1 MATTGSKTQTA
12 VRDRDL
18 TGRVALVTGGTR
30 GIGAAICHALAA
42 DGAAVAAGYSS
53 NQARADELRQSVEA
67 EGGTLSLHQGNIGD
81 AEDCER
87 VVKDVID
94 QHGRLDI
101 LVNNAG
107 ITVDKLFLKM
117 SAADWDKV
125 VQVDLSGSFYM
136 AKPALIHMIA
146 RGSGRII
153 NISSVSGEMGNVGQ
167 VNYTAA
173 KAGMFGLTKTLAK
186 EAAVSLRVAGT
197 LEKGLGV
204 TVNCIAAGLTETDM
218 VATIPPFLMAE
229 MVERIPMHRA
239 GHPEEIAR
247 VVAFLA
253 QDASG
258 YITGQIWDVDGGLNM
273 YEPKPPKTERESH
286 GYQRFR
292 ERSS

>member
-1 MATTGSKTQTA
+1 MATTGSETQPTF
-12 VRDRDL
+12 RDRDL
-18 TGRVALVTGGTR
+18 TGLVALVTGGTR

-42 DGAAVAAGYSS
+42 DGAVVAAGYSS
-53 NQARADELRQSVEA
+53 NQARADELRQAVEA

-87 VVKDVID
+87 VIKDVIG

-107 ITVDKLFLKM
+107 ITVDKSFLKM

-125 VQVDLSGSFYM
+125 VQVDLSGAFYM
-136 AKPALIHMIA
+136 AKPALAHMIK
-146 RGSGRII
+146 RGSGRVI
-153 NISSVSGEMGNVGQ
+153 NISSVSGEMGNIGQ

-186 EAAVSLRVAGT
+186 EAALSLRIAGT
-197 LEKGLGV
+197 LEKGTGV

-218 VATIPPFLMAE
+218 VSTIPPFLLADI
-229 MVERIPMHRA
+229 VERIPMHRA

-258 YITGQIWDVDGGLNM
+258 YITGQVWDVDGGLHM
-273 YEPKPPKTERESH
+273 
-286 GYQRFR
+286 
-292 ERSS
+292 

>member
-1 MATTGSKTQTA
+1 MATTGTKTQTA
-12 VRDRDL
+12 ARDRDL

-42 DGAAVAAGYSS
+42 DGAVVGAGYSS

-67 EGGTLSLHQGNIGD
+67 EGGTLTLHQGNIGD

-87 VVKDVID
+87 VVKDVIE

-117 SAADWDKV
+117 SAADWDRV
-125 VQVDLSGSFYM
+125 VQVDLSGAFYM
-136 AKPALIHMIA
+136 AKPALAHMIG

-186 EAAVSLRVAGT
+186 EAALTLRLAGT
-197 LEKGLGV
+197 LETGMGV
-204 TVNCIAAGLTETDM
+204 TVNCIAAGLTDTDM
-218 VATIPPFLMAE
+218 IATIPPYMLAE
-229 MVERIPMHRA
+229 IVERIPMHRA
-239 GHPEEIAR
+239 GNPEEIAR

-273 YEPKPPKTERESH
+273 
-286 GYQRFR
+286 
-292 ERSS
+292 

>member
-1 MATTGSKTQTA
+1 

-273 YEPKPPKTERESH
+273 ESNSERESH

>member
-1 MATTGSKTQTA
+1 MATTSSQSHPA
-12 VRDRDL
+12 ARDRDL

-53 NQARADELRQSVEA
+53 NQARADELRQSIEA
-67 EGGTLSLHQGNIGD
+67 EGGTLSLHQGNIAD

-87 VVKDVID
+87 TVKEVIE

-107 ITVDKLFLKM
+107 ITVDKAVSKM

-125 VQVDLSGSFYM
+125 LKVDLSGAFYM
-136 AKPALIHMIA
+136 SKPAIEHMIG

-153 NISSVSGEMGNVGQ
+153 NISSVGGEMGNIGQ

-173 KAGMFGLTKTLAK
+173 KSGLFGLTKTLAK
-186 EAAVSLRVAGT
+186 EAALALRVAGT
-197 LEKGLGV
+197 LEKGIGV
-204 TVNCIAAGLTETDM
+204 TVNCVTPGLTHTDM
-218 VATIPPFLMAE
+218 VVTIPPFLLAE
-229 MVERIPMHRA
+229 MVEQIPVHRM
-239 GHPEEIAR
+239 GEPEEIAR
-247 VVAFLA
+247 VVSFLA

-273 YEPKPPKTERESH
+273 
-286 GYQRFR
+286 
-292 ERSS
+292 

>member
-1 MATTGSKTQTA
+1 LDIGLDGK
-12 VRDRDL
+12 
-18 TGRVALVTGGTR
+18 VAIVTGASR
-30 GIGAAICHALAA
+30 GIGLAVTRALAGEGVHVIAGARGKPDRLA
-42 DGAAVAAGYSS
+42 DLVESGQVDQIEVDLATPGGPAELVAA
-53 NQARADELRQSVEA
+53 ATE
-67 EGGTLSLHQGNIGD
+67 
-81 AEDCER
+81 
-87 VVKDVID
+87 
-94 QHGRLDI
+94 HGRLDI

-273 YEPKPPKTERESH
+273 
-286 GYQRFR
+286 
-292 ERSS
+292 

>member
-1 MATTGSKTQTA
+1 MATTDSQTQPA
-12 VRDRDL
+12 IRDRDL

-30 GIGAAICHALAA
+30 GIGAAICQALAA
-42 DGAAVAAGYSS
+42 DGAVVAAGYSS

-67 EGGTLSLHQGNIGD
+67 EGGALTLHQGNIGD

-87 VVKDVID
+87 VINEVIE

-117 SAADWDKV
+117 SPADWDKV
-125 VQVDLSGSFYM
+125 VQVDLSGAFYM
-136 AKPALIHMIA
+136 SKPALAHMIK
-146 RGSGRII
+146 RGTGRVI

-186 EAAVSLRVAGT
+186 EAALMLRVAGT
-197 LEKGLGV
+197 LEKGMGV

-218 VATIPPFLMAE
+218 VSTIPPYMLAE
-229 MVERIPMHRA
+229 IVERIPAHRA

-247 VVAFLA
+247 VAAFLA

-273 YEPKPPKTERESH
+273 
-286 GYQRFR
+286 
-292 ERSS
+292 

>member
-1 MATTGSKTQTA
+1 MATTDSQTQFA

-18 TGRVALVTGGTR
+18 TGLVALVTGGTR

-42 DGAAVAAGYSS
+42 DGAVVAAGYSS
-53 NQARADELRQSVEA
+53 NQARADELRQAVEA
-67 EGGTLSLHQGNIGD
+67 EGGTLTLHQGNIGD

-87 VVKDVID
+87 VIKEVIE

-125 VQVDLSGSFYM
+125 VGVDLSGAFYM
-136 AKPALIHMIA
+136 AKPALAHMIK
-146 RGSGRII
+146 RGSGRVI

-186 EAAVSLRVAGT
+186 EAALMLRVAGT
-197 LEKGLGV
+197 LEKGTGV

-218 VATIPPFLMAE
+218 VSTIPPFMLADI
-229 MVERIPMHRA
+229 VERIPMHRA

-258 YITGQIWDVDGGLNM
+258 YITGQVWDVDGGLHM
-273 YEPKPPKTERESH
+273 
-286 GYQRFR
+286 
-292 ERSS
+292 